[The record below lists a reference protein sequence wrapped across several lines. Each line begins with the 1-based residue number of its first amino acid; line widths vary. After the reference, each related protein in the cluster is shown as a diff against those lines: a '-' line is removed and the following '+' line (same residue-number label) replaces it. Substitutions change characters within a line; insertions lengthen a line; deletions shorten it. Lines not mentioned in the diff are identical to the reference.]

1 MTEWLNDKQQ
11 RTWRE
16 FLQVKSRLDVELN
29 RQLQECNDLSQ
40 SDYAVLVELNEAAE
54 GRLRPVELGAVLAWE
69 QSRLSHHLSRM
80 VKRGLVVREECTSDR
95 RGAYVVLTRAGKHA
109 IITGIKMHT
118 VSRILRVV
126 QSVRPVSIVT
136 LRGIIPVNAF
146 IFPGSYFCCVI
157 GNRVAA
163 CIKQG

>member
-1 MTEWLNDKQQ
+1 MTCQGMRYDGVMTEWLNDKQQ

-40 SDYAVLVELNEAAE
+40 SDYAVLVELNEAPE

-95 RGAYVVLTRAGKHA
+95 RGAYVVLTPAGKQA
-109 IITGIKMHT
+109 IDTAAPSH
-118 VSRILRVV
+118 VARVRELLFDGLTDREA
-126 QSVRPVSIVT
+126 QSLASVMSKVLARLDDLQAGRQT
-136 LRGIIPVNAF
+136 
-146 IFPGSYFCCVI
+146 
-157 GNRVAA
+157 
-163 CIKQG
+163 

>member
-1 MTEWLNDKQQ
+1 MTCQVTRYDDVMTEWLNDKQQ

-40 SDYAVLVELNEAAE
+40 SDYAVLVELIEAPG
-54 GRLRPVELGAVLAWE
+54 GRLRPVELGSVLAWE

-95 RGAYVVLTRAGKHA
+95 RGAYVVVTPAGKQAIDTAAPPHVARVRELLFDGLTDREAQSFASVMSKVLARLDDLRAGQQ
-109 IITGIKMHT
+109 T
-118 VSRILRVV
+118 
-126 QSVRPVSIVT
+126 
-136 LRGIIPVNAF
+136 
-146 IFPGSYFCCVI
+146 
-157 GNRVAA
+157 
-163 CIKQG
+163 